1 MKIAIIG
8 SNSFLAQSIQ
18 KHASKHKLIGFAR
31 KSEWPFDYPSHGVES
46 LNFDLLLE
54 FDLIVY
60 CAGAG
65 IQPRHSESK
74 NTIEALN
81 FDQPQQL
88 IHRLQESNYQ
98 GQLITFGSYF
108 EIGNSGQKTPFTE
121 TELIASSNS
130 LPNVYCESKKKLTN
144 YINEKQSTTTFKHL
158 HLILTNVYGVGE
170 NENRLLPYLAR
181 SFKAGQEV
189 LLTSGEQVRQ
199 FTHID
204 DVAKFILN
212 SKSRSLNGV
221 LNFSNPEITTV
232 RSVIETFAKLME
244 YPKEK
249 LKFDTAYRRD
259 TGMEFLALNTNK
271 LQQILPGFEFV
282 TLEVGLTEYI

>member
-18 KHASKHKLIGFAR
+18 KHASNHKLIGFAR
-31 KSEWPFDYPSHGVES
+31 KSEWLFDYPSHGVES
-46 LNFDLLLE
+46 LNINLLLE
-54 FDLIVY
+54 FDLIIY

-65 IQPRHSESK
+65 IQPKHSESE

-88 IHRLQESNYQ
+88 IQRLQEANYQ

-108 EIGNSGQKTPFTE
+108 EIGNSDQKKPFTE
-121 TELIASSNS
+121 TELIVSNNS
-130 LPNVYCESKKKLTN
+130 LPNIYCKSKKKLTKH
-144 YINEKQSTTTFKHL
+144 ISEQLSKSSFKHL

-189 LLTSGEQVRQ
+189 SLTSGEQVRQ
-199 FTHID
+199 FTHVN
-204 DVAKFILN
+204 DVANFIL
-212 SKSRSLNGV
+212 SHKCRTLSGV
-221 LNFSNPEITTV
+221 LNFSNPEIITV
-232 RSVIETFAKLME
+232 RSVIETFAKLMG

-249 LKFDTAYRRD
+249 LKFDTADRRD
-259 TGMEFLALNTNK
+259 TDMEFLALSTNK

-282 TLEVGLTEYI
+282 TLEDGLTEYI